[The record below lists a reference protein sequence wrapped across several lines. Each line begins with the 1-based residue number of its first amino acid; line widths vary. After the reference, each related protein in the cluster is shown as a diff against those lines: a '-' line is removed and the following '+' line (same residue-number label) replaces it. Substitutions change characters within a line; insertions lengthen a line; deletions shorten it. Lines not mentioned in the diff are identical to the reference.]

1 MSTSGGAEMKRV
13 LLVVAVVA
21 LAWSPKL
28 SADRLT
34 DKDLKDLI
42 DRIYQERDRFED
54 QLDGDIKGKVVRGP
68 TGEAKVDKF
77 LDDFQESVNK
87 LKDRMKG
94 DYAASAEATTVLRQ
108 ATTIDRFM
116 KTQPAN
122 HKGASEWNRMAGSMK
137 SLAAAY
143 GADLPLHD
151 RAPVSRYGDKEV
163 GTMIDGMAKTG
174 DQLKKSLDNEL
185 KKNTTIDAPTR
196 QSMVDAVNQFTEEA
210 KTLRDRVK
218 DGDPSSGEAER
229 LMQRASGLHSMLK
242 SRPVPSSAGMFA
254 TLAPKLEQLA
264 SLYAIPTPAVR

>member
-1 MSTSGGAEMKRV
+1 MKRL

-54 QLDGDIKGKVVRGP
+54 RLDGDIKSKVVRST
-68 TGEAKVDKF
+68 TGEVKVDKF

-87 LKDRMKG
+87 LKDRMKPG
-94 DYAASAEATTVLRQ
+94 YAASAEATTVLRQ
-108 ATTIDRFM
+108 ATSIDRFM

-122 HKGASEWNRMAGSMK
+122 LDGASEWNRLAGSVK
-137 SLAAAY
+137 SLSAAY
-143 GADLPLHD
+143 GAEFPLPEGAAV
-151 RAPVSRYGDKEV
+151 RRYGDKEV
-163 GTMIDGMAKTG
+163 ATMVEGMAKTG

-185 KKNTTIDAPTR
+185 KKNTTIDAATR
-196 QSMVDAVNQFTEEA
+196 QSMVDAVEQFTDDA

-218 DGDPSSGEAER
+218 DGAPSSGEAER
-229 LMQRASGLHSMLK
+229 LMQRASGLHSILK
-242 SRPVPSSAGMFA
+242 SRPVPSSAGVFA
-254 TLAPKLEQLA
+254 TLAPRLEQLA
-264 SLYAIPTPAVR
+264 SLYALPAPAVR